1 MKNSLLTYT
10 EHENL
15 SDIITYEMWCGLLDS
30 VETNTLSEG
39 IRDTLA
45 AAGDKIKQA
54 VLRIFGPIKDEI
66 LKLAEEMKIGLRDI
80 VNALKERSVF
90 GVLKAVGFKIKLLV
104 KAILAFTRIWRE
116 GLAGIFREISKN
128 KLVQKLQS
136 GAMKVD
142 EFLDKYPIL
151 KKIGGIAVAGLLLY
165 IWLNMSFIGDLE
177 YDMNVGDMTA
187 ALAGNFS
194 IAQLF
199 LSPAGLM
206 MITLFAT
213 GGLISAPW
221 LGASTLNLVLALIYT
236 GYVKIREKSP
246 QIQNMMRKYIQ
257 TR

>member
-1 MKNSLLTYT
+1 
-10 EHENL
+10 
-15 SDIITYEMWCGLLDS
+15 
-30 VETNTLSEG
+30 
-39 IRDTLA
+39 
-45 AAGDKIKQA
+45 
-54 VLRIFGPIKDEI
+54 
-66 LKLAEEMKIGLRDI
+66 
-80 VNALKERSVF
+80 
-90 GVLKAVGFKIKLLV
+90 
-104 KAILAFTRIWRE
+104 
-116 GLAGIFREISKN
+116 
-128 KLVQKLQS
+128 
-136 GAMKVD
+136 MKVD

-177 YDMNVGDMTA
+177 YDMNIGDMTA
-187 ALAGNFS
+187 ALSGTFS
-194 IAQLF
+194 IAELF

>member
-30 VETNTLSEG
+30 VETNILSEG

-66 LKLAEEMKIGLRDI
+66 LKLADTLKVGLLDI
-80 VNALKERSVF
+80 INALKERSVF
-90 GVLKAVGFKIKLLV
+90 GVLKAVGFKIRLLV
-104 KAILAFTRIWRE
+104 KAISELSRIFRE
-116 GLAGIFREISKN
+116 GLLRVFAEISRN
-128 KLVQKLQS
+128 KYVQKIRS
-136 GAMKVD
+136 GVMKID
-142 EFLDKYPIL
+142 ELLDKYPLL
-151 KKIGGIAVAGLLLY
+151 KKLAGIAVAGLLLY
-165 IWLNMSFIGDLE
+165 IWLNMTFIGDLE
-177 YDMNVGDMTA
+177 YDMNITAMVA
-187 ALAGNFS
+187 ALGGAYSLADIF
-194 IAQLF
+194 A
-199 LSPAGLM
+199 SPEGLM

-221 LGASTLNLVLALIYT
+221 LGASTLNLTLALVYT
-236 GYVKIREKSP
+236 GYTKIRQHSP
-246 QIQNMMRKYIQ
+246 QILSQMRSYIQ

>member
-30 VETNTLSEG
+30 VETNILSEG

-66 LKLAEEMKIGLRDI
+66 LKLADTLKVGLLDI
-80 VNALKERSVF
+80 INALKERSVF

-104 KAILAFTRIWRE
+104 KAISELSRIFRE
-116 GLAGIFREISKN
+116 GLLRVFAEISRN
-128 KLVQKLQS
+128 KYVQKIRS
-136 GAMKVD
+136 GVMKID
-142 EFLDKYPIL
+142 ELLDKYPLL
-151 KKIGGIAVAGLLLY
+151 KKLAGIAVAGLLLY
-165 IWLNMSFIGDLE
+165 IWLNMTFIGDLE
-177 YDMNVGDMTA
+177 YDMNITAMVA
-187 ALAGNFS
+187 ALGGAYSLADIF
-194 IAQLF
+194 A
-199 LSPAGLM
+199 SPEGLM

-221 LGASTLNLVLALIYT
+221 LGASTLNLTLALVYT
-236 GYVKIREKSP
+236 GYTKIRQHSP
-246 QIQNMMRKYIQ
+246 QILSQMRSYIQ